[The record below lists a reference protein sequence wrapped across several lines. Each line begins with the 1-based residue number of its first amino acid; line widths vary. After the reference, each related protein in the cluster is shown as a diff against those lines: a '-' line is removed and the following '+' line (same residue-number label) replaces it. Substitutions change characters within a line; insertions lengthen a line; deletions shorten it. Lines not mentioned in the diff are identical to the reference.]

1 MVQTY
6 INNIFVIVSLALEK
20 RKGMKKRWICIY
32 CNKVMDRNNF
42 INVLEES
49 VGDEETHAWRRI

>member
-1 MVQTY
+1 M
-6 INNIFVIVSLALEK
+6 ALEK

>member
-6 INNIFVIVSLALEK
+6 INNTFVIVSLALEK
-20 RKGMKKRWICIY
+20 RKGMKRWICIY